1 MNLDEIKRKKL
12 EEIQQKYNQGFSEE
26 EALKN
31 QIGQIE
37 SLAKQLLDKD
47 ALTRFGNL
55 KVAHPEKAIQVAS
68 VILQLARANRIKEKL
83 TDSQLKEILTHFQEK
98 KEIRIVRK

>member
-1 MNLDEIKRKKL
+1 MNIDEIRRKKL

-37 SLAKQLLDKD
+37 TLAKQLLDKD
-47 ALTRFGNL
+47 ALIRFGNI

-83 TDSQLKEILTHFQEK
+83 TDLQFKEILSHFQEK
-98 KEIRIVRK
+98 KDIRILRK